1 MTDLVSFFGNKLG
14 NILHKFS
21 REMYINFQILVID
34 LGKKS
39 SEHCFIVFFHYN
51 NKSK

>member
-14 NILHKFS
+14 NILHKLS

-34 LGKKS
+34 LGEKVVS
-39 SEHCFIVFFHYN
+39 ALLYSIF
-51 NKSK
+51 SL